1 MEQELRNNEQKFRK
15 IFDGS
20 IDGLIL
26 WDGEQQIIDVNE
38 PACEI
43 LEQTKEDICSQTMEM
58 FLSSS
63 NFDLVIEHK
72 ATIESKGEGEGDI
85 QYKTAS
91 GKVKQIEFSTKKG
104 ILPGLYMTIIRD
116 VTEKKQMEEQIRKS
130 DTLQVV
136 GQLAAGI
143 AHEIRNPM
151 TALKGFI
158 QLLEDSMKERSF
170 ALF

>member
-91 GKVKQIEFSTKKG
+91 GKVKQIEFSTKKVF
-104 ILPGLYMTIIRD
+104 YQAYT
-116 VTEKKQMEEQIRKS
+116 
-130 DTLQVV
+130 
-136 GQLAAGI
+136 
-143 AHEIRNPM
+143 
-151 TALKGFI
+151 
-158 QLLEDSMKERSF
+158 
-170 ALF
+170 